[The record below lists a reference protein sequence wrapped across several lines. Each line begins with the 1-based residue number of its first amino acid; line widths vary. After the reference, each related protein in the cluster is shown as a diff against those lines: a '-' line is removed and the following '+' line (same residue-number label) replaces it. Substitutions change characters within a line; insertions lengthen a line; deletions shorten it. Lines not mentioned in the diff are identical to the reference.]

1 MAYLVLLRAE
11 IARFT
16 HLGPRTADLRLRC
29 GPKVTRLCCSDPHLT
44 VERYYLL
51 RCPVQSGRSSSASF
65 RKLHQRRSG
74 VLHSLIIACGR
85 ELIAQ
90 EVCVFTHND
99 FL

>member
-1 MAYLVLLRAE
+1 
-11 IARFT
+11 
-16 HLGPRTADLRLRC
+16 
-29 GPKVTRLCCSDPHLT
+29 

-65 RKLHQRRSG
+65 RKLHQRRSS
-74 VLHSLIIACGR
+74 VLHNLIIACGR
-85 ELIAQ
+85 ALIAQ

>member
-1 MAYLVLLRAE
+1 
-11 IARFT
+11 
-16 HLGPRTADLRLRC
+16 
-29 GPKVTRLCCSDPHLT
+29 
-44 VERYYLL
+44 
-51 RCPVQSGRSSSASF
+51 
-65 RKLHQRRSG
+65 